1 MRIDAF
7 FVLLTL
13 VSVRFER
20 RGEWSED
27 EFWEGGSPRST
38 RSLLPPSPSPIQART
53 TRGAQGGGELVGRP
67 ARTGVCDVSKPVH
80 TPVHGRTSSDSL
92 AEELDVDDLVEEHF
106 VGGLV
111 KEEAE
116 NDGAGLLRAESKAEE
131 GDEDEG
137 ELKDREKEERMIL
150 QRHGRPDRCNAQAGG
165 LFRRDGCVPCLL
177 PPPSLA
183 ADGMWRRES
192 TSRRGDAG
200 KRETDRS

>member
-1 MRIDAF
+1 MSSGKGVHLVRLDPSFLPLPRLFKPEQPEEHKEEESSLADQLERAYAMYQNRF
-7 FVLLTL
+7 TLQYTDVLL
-13 VSVRFER
+13 
-20 RGEWSED
+20 
-27 EFWEGGSPRST
+27 
-38 RSLLPPSPSPIQART
+38 RT
-53 TRGAQGGGELVGRP
+53 F
-67 ARTGVCDVSKPVH
+67 
-80 TPVHGRTSSDSL
+80 L

-111 KEEAE
+111 KEKAE
-116 NDGAGLLRAESKAEE
+116 DDGAGLLRAVSEAEE

-137 ELKDREKEERMIL
+137 ELKDREEEERMIL

-183 ADGMWRRES
+183 ADGMGRRES

-200 KRETDRS
+200 KRETDRL